1 MNRSPV
7 ILPQAPENRLLSELK
22 VRHLANVFIVASV
35 FVVLGTTLYP
45 FDFTFDEFQERLEH
59 FLNQDYRYVRGHR
72 NDIIT
77 NIILFLPIGFS
88 FGILA
93 TRTMAGFLRG
103 LFGVTVAGGLLSLT
117 VELLQLFLPF
127 RFSSILD
134 ITANAAGSA
143 FGYIGY
149 KIVARTAYRSLTS
162 AIEKINKGHKVGW
175 LAAMYLLYVAC
186 LLLGSWPLQVSSFI
200 AEFNPSFPLLVGNEP
215 GGTCPWNGSINE
227 LLVAKYPFSVQ
238 GVEEYLA
245 GRELNTDDRKD
256 VIAHYTF
263 EGNAPYH
270 DKLNLNPPLEWKGS
284 LSEATDPEENARIVP
299 DRWLQTNDAASALS
313 YSIMRTLRY
322 TVCFTVSS
330 KDAKHQHIARMI
342 AVASDPYRQNF
353 SIVQIRDDLGIRFR
367 SMTTGV
373 NGTNPQ
379 FMVNGVFADTMT
391 HRIVVSVSPAQVR
404 VFVDSLENAYAIEL
418 GPGFAMLNKFFPNNG
433 KLSITSPM
441 KNFHRVLFAVV
452 VFVPLGYLL
461 ALLVNEIQRG
471 VVFRALVACIGIAV
485 PPYLLERML
494 CYMVGREIS
503 WANLAIGLALMFGTL
518 LITLSSK
525 LYSVKSAA
533 AIKEPR

>member
-1 MNRSPV
+1 
-7 ILPQAPENRLLSELK
+7 RLLSELK
-22 VRHLANVFIVASV
+22 VRHLANVFIIASV

-45 FDFTFDEFQERLEH
+45 FDFTLDEFKERLDH
-59 FLNQDYRYVRGHR
+59 FLNQDYRHVRGHR

-88 FGILA
+88 FSILS
-93 TRTMAGFLRG
+93 TRMKFSFLRG

-134 ITANAAGSA
+134 IMANAAGSA
-143 FGYIGY
+143 FGYTGY
-149 KIVARTAYRSLTS
+149 VIISRTVYRTLTS
-162 AIEKINKGHKVGW
+162 AIERINKGHKVGW
-175 LAAMYLLYVAC
+175 LAAMYLLYVLC
-186 LLLGSWPLQVSSFI
+186 LLLGSWPLQVSSFV
-200 AEFNPSFPLLVGNEP
+200 AEFNLAYPLLVGNEP
-215 GGTCPWNGSINE
+215 GGSCPWNGSINE
-227 LLVAKYPFSVQ
+227 LVVANYPFSLQ

-245 GRELNTDDRKD
+245 GRELNANDRKD
-256 VIAHYTF
+256 IVAHYTF
-263 EGNAPYH
+263 EGAGPYH
-270 DKLNLNPPLEWKGS
+270 DKLNLNPPLEWHGKV
-284 LSEATDPEENARIVP
+284 SEAPDSEEHARIMP
-299 DRWLQTNDAASALS
+299 DRWLQTNEAASSLS
-313 YSIMRTLRY
+313 YAIMRTLRY

-367 SMTTGV
+367 SMTTGI

-379 FMVNGVFADTMT
+379 FMINGLFADTIT

-404 VFVDSLENAYAIEL
+404 VFVDSIENAYAIEL

-461 ALLVNEIQRG
+461 ALLVSEIQRG
-471 VVFRALVACIGIAV
+471 VILRVLVACAGIAV
-485 PPYLLERML
+485 PPYVLERML

-503 WANLAIGLALMFGTL
+503 WANLAIGFALMFGTL
-518 LITLSSK
+518 LVTLSSK
-525 LYSVKSAA
+525 LYRMKSAA
-533 AIKEPR
+533 SIKESR